1 MKKEKLLSIIV
12 AFVLVFFSSCSSSDD
27 DIVSDS
33 EDSGATT
40 EDVTGSNTAT
50 NVETSEYVS
59 GIDLENFDIALDY
72 SELTEDAETVPTD
85 EDDEDYDNFIENE
98 EFSKQVTIVY
108 SDNDAAITNDVDGVS
123 VTKDGADVT
132 VTTEEDIKEVE
143 YILSGSTSDGCFKI
157 YSDKKFKLTLNG
169 VTINNPTGAAI
180 NIQSGKRVFVEL
192 ADGTTSTLSDGTE
205 YDMVDDEDMK
215 ACFFSEEQLIFSG
228 NGTLNVTG
236 NYKDA
241 ISSEDYVFFHTGTK
255 VNITANA
262 DDGIST
268 NDGITVNGGVLNILV
283 SATAANGMTSDDFV
297 TINGGRTTIITTGDG
312 EYDDDD
318 VSASAGIKA
327 DNDFTINGGSLL
339 VKSTGDGGKGI
350 SVDKNI
356 EINGGTTKVI
366 TEGSKSEINDGSSSP
381 TALKGDSCIIV
392 NDGILVIRTT
402 GDDAN
407 GLKSDYGVTIN
418 GGTVETLTTDDCINT
433 DSNISFT
440 GGYSYLF
447 ATDGDAM
454 DADEKISIED
464 GVVIALTDASEK
476 KSFKSKG
483 DFSFSGGT
491 VVGVG
496 DELTSPS
503 TDLCSQ
509 PVLIY
514 SGSFTEGKYM
524 SLDNASG
531 NNIFVY
537 KMHGDYDSASM
548 LMSSALL
555 ELDNTYTLSS
565 GGDTNGGTDFHG
577 LITGGTNTGGSE
589 LKSFTTSSMV
599 ISE

>member
-1 MKKEKLLSIIV
+1 MKKRKYLSIIV
-12 AFVLVFFSSCSSSDD
+12 ASVLVLFTSCSSSDD

-59 GIDLENFDIALDY
+59 GLDLENFEISLDY

-85 EDDEDYDNFIENE
+85 EDDDDYDNFIENE

-108 SDNDAAITNDVDGVS
+108 SDNDATITNNVEGVT
-123 VTKDGADVT
+123 VTKNGADVT
-132 VTTEEDIKEVE
+132 VTTEEDIEEVE

-215 ACFFSEEQLIFSG
+215 ACFFSEEQLIFCG
-228 NGTLNVTG
+228 NGTLDVTG

-241 ISSEDYVFFHTGTK
+241 ISSEDYVFFHAGTK

-283 SATAANGMTSDDFV
+283 AAPGANGMTSDDFV

-327 DNDFTINGGSLL
+327 DKDFTINGGSLL
-339 VKSTGDGGKGI
+339 VKSTGEGGKGI
-350 SVDKNI
+350 SVDQII
-356 EINGGTTKVI
+356 EINGGITEVI

-381 TALKGDSCIIV
+381 TALKGDSCINV

-407 GLKSDYGVTIN
+407 GLKSDYGVTIK
-418 GGTVETLTTDDCINT
+418 GGTVESFTTDDCINT

-440 GGYSYLF
+440 GGYSYFF

-454 DADEKISIED
+454 DADGGISIED
-464 GVVIALTDASEK
+464 GVVVALTESSEK

-483 DFSFSGGT
+483 DFTFSGGT

-496 DELTSPS
+496 DELTSPA
-503 TDLCSQ
+503 TDLCLQ

-514 SGSFTEGKYM
+514 TGSFTDGTYM
-524 SLDNASG
+524 SLDDAEG

-537 KMHGDYDSASM
+537 KMIGDYDSASM
-548 LMSSALL
+548 LMSSGLL

-565 GGDTNGGTDFHG
+565 GGDTDGGTDFHG
-577 LITGGTNTGGSE
+577 LITGGTNTGGAE